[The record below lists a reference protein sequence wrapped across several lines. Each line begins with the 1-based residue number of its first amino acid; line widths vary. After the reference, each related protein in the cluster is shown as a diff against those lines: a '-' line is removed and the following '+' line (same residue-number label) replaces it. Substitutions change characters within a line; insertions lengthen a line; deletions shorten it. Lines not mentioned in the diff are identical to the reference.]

1 MPIEVVWFK
10 RDLRTSDHLPLFEAT
25 NGDLPVLCLFLI
37 EPQRLAQPDCD
48 PIHIEWEL
56 DCAYELR
63 KKLEEAGAN
72 LDIMHS
78 DALEAIEEIH
88 AKYTIS
94 RIRSH
99 EETGTSWS
107 FDRDKQ
113 VSGWCIENNV
123 EWLEYPNNGVIR
135 GMNERDKWKTSRDR
149 RMGLDLLA
157 PPKKIAGV
165 QSVPGNVTM
174 QSIGIGRRQI
184 IHRPVP
190 GQDAAMDVLRSF
202 LSSRGESYRWSMSSP
217 SLAVDNCSRLA
228 PYFSTGCISVRR
240 VVQTTSAKMRRLKE
254 ARSRGEDVGGWLQSL
269 SSFQSRLAW
278 HCHFMQKLEMEP
290 TLDTR
295 AQNPLIDENMNRV
308 MDKERFRAWS
318 EGKTGWPFFD
328 ACMRSLIATG
338 WINFRMRAMMMSA
351 ASYNL
356 WLPWRETGL
365 HLARQFLDYEPGIH
379 WSQVGMQS
387 GTTGINTVRA
397 YSVIKQGRD
406 HDPKGEFI
414 RKWVSEMGSVPDKY
428 VHEPWKM
435 PQELQNDVDCVIG
448 KHYPYPIVEEAS
460 ARKEGV
466 RRTYAARSGEETR
479 EASKKVYQKH
489 GSRRRPAGRRKERS
503 ARDSRQAK
511 LF

>member
-1 MPIEVVWFK
+1 MSIEVVWFK
-10 RDLRTSDHLPLFEAT
+10 RDLRTSDHLPLLEAT
-25 NGDLPVLCLFLI
+25 SGDLPVLCLFLV

-99 EETGTSWS
+99 EETGTTWS
-107 FDRDKQ
+107 FDRDKR
-113 VSGWCIENNV
+113 VSSWCIENNV

-165 QSVPGNVTM
+165 QSVSGNVTM
-174 QSIGIGRRQI
+174 QSIGISRRQI

-356 WLPWRETGL
+356 WLPGG
-365 HLARQFLDYEPGIH
+365 RQGCI
-379 WSQVGMQS
+379 
-387 GTTGINTVRA
+387 
-397 YSVIKQGRD
+397 
-406 HDPKGEFI
+406 
-414 RKWVSEMGSVPDKY
+414 
-428 VHEPWKM
+428 
-435 PQELQNDVDCVIG
+435 C
-448 KHYPYPIVEEAS
+448 
-460 ARKEGV
+460 
-466 RRTYAARSGEETR
+466 
-479 EASKKVYQKH
+479 
-489 GSRRRPAGRRKERS
+489 
-503 ARDSRQAK
+503 
-511 LF
+511 